1 MNKQKK
7 TVIIDVFLIS
17 CFPFSIFKVG
27 LPFINRSAWKYAL
40 YIDLEKPEGAKKTT
54 EEPTQQY
61 SSAVQMAFS
70 LARYRVIQR
79 SVMVRRIAE

>member
-1 MNKQKK
+1 M
-7 TVIIDVFLIS
+7 
-17 CFPFSIFKVG
+17 
-27 LPFINRSAWKYAL
+27 

-79 SVMVRRIAE
+79 SVMVNIADVFLYIMLGMNRVLV